1 MAGTGNIRPLYP
13 LTAVVV
19 VRVHCGRVGWVLI
32 CITRAGATVSVER
45 SYPALVVSICADY
58 GTLMHTDNPDSPSCP
73 FMTTSSGRPVADN
86 QNSETVGP
94 RGPVLMEDYLLIE
107 KMAQFNRE
115 RIPERVVHAKGAG
128 AHGVFTVTADL
139 TAYTSA
145 KLFDR
150 IGKQTELLARLSTVA
165 GEKGSADTA
174 RDPRGFSLKF
184 YTEEGNWDMTGN
196 NTPVFFVRDPL
207 KFSDFIHS
215 QKRIPAT
222 NLRSPTVMWDFWS
235 LSPESLHQ
243 VTILFSDRGTP
254 DGFRHMHGFSSHTF
268 SLINAKGVR
277 HYCKWHFLT
286 LQGIRNLNAGR
297 AEALAGSDPDYATRD
312 LHDAI
317 ERGDFPKWRVCLQ
330 LMPEADAATYP
341 IHPFDLTKVW
351 PHKDYP
357 LIEVG
362 VFELNRNPKN
372 YFNEVEQAAFSP
384 VNIVPGMGY
393 SPDKMLQARLLSYPD
408 AHRYRLGANF
418 ETLPVN
424 RPRCPVHNYNRD
436 GFMRADENG
445 GDAPNYEPN
454 SFGGAVQDP
463 RYRELPYQVSG
474 DVARYDHHQGNEDY
488 RQAGDLFRLMSA
500 EEKQALISNLAGHM
514 KGIPERIARL
524 QIGHFA
530 KADPAYGR
538 AVAEALGLA
547 IQAPPL

>member
-1 MAGTGNIRPLYP
+1 M
-13 LTAVVV
+13 
-19 VRVHCGRVGWVLI
+19 
-32 CITRAGATVSVER
+32 
-45 SYPALVVSICADY
+45 D
-58 GTLMHTDNPDSPSCP
+58 TDKPESRSCP
-73 FMTTSSGRPVADN
+73 LMTTSSGRPVGDN
-86 QNSETVGP
+86 QNSVTAGP
-94 RGPVLMEDYLLIE
+94 RGPVLMEDYLLFE

-128 AHGVFTVTADL
+128 AHGTFTVTGDI
-139 TAYTSA
+139 TRYTSA
-145 KLFDR
+145 RLFGQ
-150 IGKQTELLARLSTVA
+150 IGKKTEVLARFSTVA

-174 RDPRGFSLKF
+174 RDPRGFSIKF

-222 NLRSPTVMWDFWS
+222 NLRSPAVMWDFWS

-268 SLINAKGVR
+268 SLINAKGER
-277 HYCKWHFLT
+277 YYCKWHFLT
-286 LQGIRNLNAGR
+286 LQGIKNLTAQR
-297 AEALAGSDPDYATRD
+297 AEELAGTDPDYATRD

-317 ERGDFPKWRVCLQ
+317 ERGDFPKWRLWVQ
-330 LMPEADAATYP
+330 IMPEAEAETYH

-362 VFELNRNPKN
+362 VMELNRNPAN

-393 SPDKMLQARLLSYPD
+393 SPDKMLQARLISYPD
-408 AHRYRLGANF
+408 AHRYRLGVNF

-424 RPRCPVHNYNRD
+424 RPQCPVHTYNRD

-445 GDAPNYEPN
+445 GDSPNYEPN
-454 SFGGAVQDP
+454 SSGGAVQDP
-463 RYRELPYQVSG
+463 RYRELPYKVSG
-474 DVARYDHHQGNEDY
+474 DGNRYDHREGNDDY
-488 RQAGDLFRLMSA
+488 SQAGDLFRLMTPA
-500 EEKQALISNLAGHM
+500 EQKALIGNLAGHM

-524 QIGHFA
+524 QIEHFT

-538 AVAEALGLA
+538 GVAEALGIA
-547 IQAPPL
+547 R